1 MKSKSI
7 KYNVKYTKL
16 IQFINVNSR
25 SRSSANQRKVRIQN
39 LKLVKSNNNIIINHA
54 KTKKDYFNV

>member
-16 IQFINVNSR
+16 IQFINVN

>member
-25 SRSSANQRKVRIQN
+25 RSANQRKVRIQN

>member
-16 IQFINVNSR
+16 IQFINVNSRSR

-54 KTKKDYFNV
+54 KN